1 MGDDHVSVDIN
12 NTSCEGIGC
21 KEKVTRKIIVKVGNS
36 GSVVLI
42 LCDKCRSRF
51 SNAEHPMQN
60 SKSEAMESVGK
71 SYKQTDSEYT

>member
-1 MGDDHVSVDIN
+1 MGDDYVSMDIN

-36 GSVVLI
+36 GSVALF

-51 SNAEHPMQN
+51 SNAEHQMQN
-60 SKSEAMESVGK
+60 SKSEAMEPVRINKKTGES
-71 SYKQTDSEYT
+71 

>member
-1 MGDDHVSVDIN
+1 MGDDYVSVDIN

-51 SNAEHPMQN
+51 SNAEH
-60 SKSEAMESVGK
+60 
-71 SYKQTDSEYT
+71 